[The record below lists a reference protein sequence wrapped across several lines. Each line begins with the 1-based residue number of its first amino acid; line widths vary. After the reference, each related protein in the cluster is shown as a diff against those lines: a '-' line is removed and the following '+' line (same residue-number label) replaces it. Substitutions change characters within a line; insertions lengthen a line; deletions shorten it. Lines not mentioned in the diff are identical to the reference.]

1 MRIVYLHKT
10 EKAIAIK
17 KIDNF
22 LIALMRREFPG
33 GAKIKNPQKQWN
45 NNKMTFSF
53 KVKKGIM
60 GTKISGNILV
70 TDNTVELTLNLPGLV
85 KTFVSEEKI
94 KDVIN
99 QQFDELF
106 TN

>member
-1 MRIVYLHKT
+1 MQIVYLHKT
-10 EKAIAIK
+10 EKAVAIK

-22 LIALMRREFPG
+22 LIALMRREFPSG
-33 GAKIKNPQKQWN
+33 VKLKNAQKQWN
-45 NNKMTFSF
+45 GDNMTFSF
-53 KVKKGIM
+53 KVKRGVI

-70 TDNTVELTLNLPGLV
+70 TDNTVKLTFNLPGLV

-94 KDVIN
+94 KNVIN

-106 TN
+106 TS